1 MGDIMSILSANFK
14 AVGTSVPSRT
24 PYVAVD
30 PAAYQGTWTGK
41 YANNKSFKITV
52 SNVSGFR
59 AKVQYQSD
67 GTNKYQDVLIK
78 DKSFRVGDTKFT
90 LLAPATAATPA
101 TLAADGTV
109 IIAAK
114 AAMAATAT
122 IKNVVTDPATGS
134 TFLDT
139 ATATQSQ

>member
-1 MGDIMSILSANFK
+1 MADIMSILSANFK

-67 GTNKYQDVLIK
+67 GTNKFQDVLIK
-78 DKSFRVGDTKFT
+78 DNSFRVGDTKFT
-90 LLAPATAATPA
+90 LLAPATAAT
-101 TLAADGTV
+101 
-109 IIAAK
+109 
-114 AAMAATAT
+114 AATAT

>member
-1 MGDIMSILSANFK
+1 MSDIMSILSANFK

-30 PAAYQGTWTGK
+30 PAAYQGTWTGT
-41 YANNKSFKITV
+41 YANNKSFTITV

-59 AKVQYQSD
+59 AKVQYHSD

-78 DKSFRVGDTKFT
+78 DNSFRVGDTKFT
-90 LLAPATAATPA
+90 LLAPATAATAGTPA
-101 TLAADGTV
+101 T
-109 IIAAK
+109 
-114 AAMAATAT
+114 AATST
-122 IKNVVTDPATGS
+122 IKTVVTDPATGG

>member
-41 YANNKSFKITV
+41 YANNKSFTITV

-59 AKVQYQSD
+59 AKVHYQSD
-67 GTNKYQDVLIK
+67 GTNKFQDVLIK

-90 LLAPATAATPA
+90 LLAPATAAT
-101 TLAADGTV
+101 
-109 IIAAK
+109 
-114 AAMAATAT
+114 AATAT

>member
-1 MGDIMSILSANFK
+1 MADIMSILSANFK
-14 AVGTSVPSRT
+14 AVGSSVPTKT
-24 PYVAVD
+24 PYVPVD

-59 AKVQYQSD
+59 ARVHYQSD
-67 GTNKYQDVLIK
+67 GTNKFQDVLIK
-78 DKSFRVGDTKFT
+78 DKSFRVGDTKFM
-90 LLAPATAATPA
+90 LLAPATAAT
-101 TLAADGTV
+101 
-109 IIAAK
+109 
-114 AAMAATAT
+114 AATAT

>member
-1 MGDIMSILSANFK
+1 MADIMSILSANFK

-67 GTNKYQDVLIK
+67 GTNKFQDVLIK
-78 DKSFRVGDTKFT
+78 DNSFRVGDTKFT
-90 LLAPATAATPA
+90 LLAPATAAT
-101 TLAADGTV
+101 
-109 IIAAK
+109 
-114 AAMAATAT
+114 AATAT

-134 TFLDT
+134 TLLDT

>member
-1 MGDIMSILSANFK
+1 MSDIMSILSANFK

-41 YANNKSFKITV
+41 YANNKSFTITV

-59 AKVQYQSD
+59 AKVHYQSD
-67 GTNKYQDVLIK
+67 GTNKFQDVLIK
-78 DKSFRVGDTKFT
+78 DNSFRVGDTKFT

-101 TLAADGTV
+101 
-109 IIAAK
+109 K
-114 AAMAATAT
+114 AATAATAT
-122 IKNVVTDPATGS
+122 IKNVVTDPATGG

>member
-41 YANNKSFKITV
+41 YANNKSFTITV

-59 AKVQYQSD
+59 AKVQYHSD

-78 DKSFRVGDTKFT
+78 DNSFRVGDTKFT
-90 LLAPATAATPA
+90 LLAPATAATAA
-101 TLAADGTV
+101 TAPTDGTV
-109 IIAAK
+109 ATAATP
-114 AAMAATAT
+114 ATAATAT

-139 ATATQSQ
+139 AVATQS